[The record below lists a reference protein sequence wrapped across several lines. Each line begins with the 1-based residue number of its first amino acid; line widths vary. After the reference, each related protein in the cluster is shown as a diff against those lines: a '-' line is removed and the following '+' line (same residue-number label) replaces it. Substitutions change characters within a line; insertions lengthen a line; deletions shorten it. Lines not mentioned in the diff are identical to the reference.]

1 MQKIFDIF
9 SLSRGIVIYLFNFA
23 ISGNDILNLLRK
35 PSKMN
40 NSVQILR
47 RKRLCQ
53 YFYYLKFILLFNRI
67 TLLDVPYASVYTDSR
82 RYIFASCLVF
92 YFYCSQKNLPIFPV
106 FSNIWQIIID
116 LCIFLLTKTVFVNGV
131 PLNCFNY
138 LLIVFKL

>member
-1 MQKIFDIF
+1 M
-9 SLSRGIVIYLFNFA
+9 IYLFNFA

-82 RYIFASCLVF
+82 RYIFALRLVF
-92 YFYCSQKNLPIFPV
+92 YFYCPQKIYPSFPC
-106 FSNIWQIIID
+106 FQIYEKVIID
-116 LCIFLLTKTVFVNGV
+116 LCIFLLTKALFVNGV

-138 LLIVFKL
+138 LLIVFKF